1 MGEMRIKIEESLLT
15 RIERLAKE
23 HHRSVNDEIIVI
35 LEAAAQTPS
44 LPPVETFYEA
54 AVRIAAMTPK
64 DRPPIDSL
72 DILRE
77 ERDR

>member
-15 RIERLAKE
+15 RLESLAKA
-23 HHRSVNDEIIVI
+23 HHRSVDDEIIGI
-35 LEAAAQTPS
+35 LEAAV
-44 LPPVETFYEA
+44 PPQETFYEA

-77 ERDR
+77 ERDG